1 MRLLVLVPQYQRKTD
16 QPKNDCFSEGDYLAE
31 RTELVRA
38 IGRWALTAAVI
49 NSVVG
54 SGVFGL
60 PSPLAEFAGTWSPLT
75 VLLAGAAVFVSV
87 LCFAEVGCRF
97 DGAGG
102 PYLYTREAF
111 GPAAGFQIGWLHIWT
126 RLLSCAAVLN
136 VLSGYLTPLVPWTG
150 TTVGRASV
158 MIFAMTLV
166 TVVNVIGVRQ
176 AAWTVN
182 AFTIAKLLPLAFL
195 IVLGCLSFDSSV
207 AATQKVA
214 DPQWGEAVLLL
225 MFGYGG
231 FESGV
236 VAGSESKDPKRDTAF
251 ALIVAMLTITVIYS
265 LVQVAVIGVL
275 PNAAASTA
283 PVAETLG
290 ELLGPVGLTIGSI
303 AVIISVYGWLT
314 GYSLMSPRIF
324 YSMASNRELPQSLA
338 RVHPRFRTPYVA
350 IIVNSV
356 IGLSLGLISN
366 FGQLATFGA
375 ISRLGIYMATCAAL
389 IKFRRT
395 LGEPSGFK
403 APGGIVLAVLG
414 IGFGLWL
421 LSTRSLAQAWFL
433 PVVVALGFAFWMFAA
448 KRNEKLSRING
459 QSLS

>member
-1 MRLLVLVPQYQRKTD
+1 MQ
-16 QPKNDCFSEGDYLAE
+16 LAE

-38 IGRWALTAAVI
+38 IGRWALTAAII

-60 PSPLAEFAGTWSPLT
+60 PSALAGFAGTWSPLT
-75 VLLAGAAVFVSV
+75 VLVAGALIFASV
-87 LCFAEVGCRF
+87 LCFAEVGSRF

-111 GPAAGFQIGWLHIWT
+111 GPAIGFQVGWLHIWT
-126 RLLSCAAVLN
+126 RLISCAAVLN

-150 TTVGRASV
+150 TSVGRASV
-158 MIFAMTLV
+158 MIFAMALV
-166 TVVNVIGVRQ
+166 TVINVLGVRQ

-182 AFTIAKLLPLAFL
+182 GFTIAKLLPLVL
-195 IVLGCLSFDSSV
+195 VIVLGCLSFDGTI
-207 AATQKVA
+207 AATQAVA
-214 DPQWGEAVLLL
+214 EPRWAEAVLLL

-251 ALIVAMLTITVIYS
+251 ALIVAMIVITAIYS

-275 PNAAASTA
+275 PNAAASKA

-290 ELLGPVGLTIGSI
+290 QLLGPVGLTIGSL

-314 GYSLMSPRIF
+314 GYSLMSPRIY
-324 YSMASNRELPQSLA
+324 YSMAARGELPSTLA
-338 RVHPRFRTPYVA
+338 QVHARFRTPYIA

-356 IGLSLGLISN
+356 IGLGLGLASN
-366 FGQLATFGA
+366 FAQLATFGA
-375 ISRLGIYMATCAAL
+375 ISRLGIYIATCAAL
-389 IKFRRT
+389 IKLRKT
-395 LGEPSGFK
+395 MGEPTGFR
-403 APGGIVLAVLG
+403 APGGIVLALVG
-414 IGFGLWL
+414 IGFCIWL
-421 LSTRSLAQAWFL
+421 LSTRSFAQAWFL
-433 PVVVALGFAFWMFAA
+433 PIVVALGFAIWMFGS
-448 KRNEKLSRING
+448 RRQEKLSRING
-459 QSLS
+459 RSLS